1 MDEILELSAG
11 VIRTSRTMN
20 DGRTIRYYDTKG
32 QSRVVKDQRPEEEQ
46 PGIGELRL
54 DPLLNEWVA
63 MAAHRQGRIFL
74 PPKELCPLCPTT
86 SDLLTEI
93 PENDFEVVVFDN
105 RSPSL
110 RPPEGDFALP
120 DLVGSDTDEGV
131 AAGKCEVICF
141 TADHGG
147 AFKSLSPQRVRT
159 LLEAW
164 RDRTRELSKEPYIEH
179 IAPFEN
185 RGEEI
190 GVTLAHPHGQIYA
203 YSYLPSRVTR
213 MLEVAKAHHK
223 KTGRVLFDDV
233 VARELRDG
241 DRIIAKNE
249 HWVAF
254 TPYASRYPFEIHVAP
269 LQPVADLAE
278 LQPAACDSFPSIAIE
293 VMQRLDGVFGIDMA
307 YIAAWHQA
315 PVRQGRDV
323 LRLHWQITSVRR
335 APGKLKYLAGSE
347 SAMGAF
353 IMDMKPEQS
362 AQQLKDVRL

>member
-20 DGRTIRYYDTKG
+20 DGRTIRYYDTQG
-32 QSRVVKDQRPEEEQ
+32 QSRTVKDQRPEEAQ

-54 DPLLNEWVA
+54 DPLVNEWVA
-63 MAAHRQGRIFL
+63 MAAHRQTRIFL

-86 SDLLTEI
+86 GDLLTEI

-110 RPPEGDFALP
+110 RPPDGDFALP
-120 DLVGSDTDEGV
+120 DLAGSDTDEGV

-141 TADHGG
+141 TADHGR
-147 AFKSLSPQRVRT
+147 AFKSLSAQRVRT

-164 RDRTRELSKEPYIEH
+164 RDRTRELSQEPFIEH

-203 YSYLPSRVTR
+203 YSYLPPRVSK
-213 MLEVAKAHHK
+213 MLNVAKAHHE

-241 DRIIAKNE
+241 DRIIARNE

-254 TPYASRYPFEIHVAP
+254 TPYASRYPFEIHIAP

-293 VMQRLDGVFGIDMA
+293 VMQRLDGVFGIEMA

-315 PVRQGRDV
+315 PVRQGRDL

-362 AQQLKDVRL
+362 AQQLKDVKL

>member
-1 MDEILELSAG
+1 M
-11 VIRTSRTMN
+11 
-20 DGRTIRYYDTKG
+20 
-32 QSRVVKDQRPEEEQ
+32 
-46 PGIGELRL
+46 
-54 DPLLNEWVA
+54 
-63 MAAHRQGRIFL
+63 
-74 PPKELCPLCPTT
+74 
-86 SDLLTEI
+86 
-93 PENDFEVVVFDN
+93 
-105 RSPSL
+105 
-110 RPPEGDFALP
+110 
-120 DLVGSDTDEGV
+120 VGSDTDEGA

-164 RDRTRELSKEPYIEH
+164 RDRTAELSQLPFISH

-203 YSYLPSRVTR
+203 YSYLPPRVTK
-213 MLEVAKAHHK
+213 MLEVARTHHE

-233 VARELRDG
+233 LARELRDG
-241 DRIIAKNE
+241 VRIIARNE
-249 HWVAF
+249 HWVAY
-254 TPYASRYPFEIHVAP
+254 TPYASRYPFEIHVVP
-269 LQPVADLAE
+269 LQPVADLTE
-278 LQPAACDSFPSIAIE
+278 LAPAACDSFPSIAIE

-315 PVRQGRDV
+315 PVREGRDL

-362 AQQLKDVRL
+362 AQQLKDVKL

>member
-1 MDEILELSAG
+1 MNEIVELTAG
-11 VIRTSRTMN
+11 VIRTSRFMN
-20 DGRTIRYYDTKG
+20 DGRTIRYYDTAG
-32 QSRVVKDQRPEEEQ
+32 QTRTAIDARPQEEQ

-86 SDLLTEI
+86 GELLTEI
-93 PENDFEVVVFDN
+93 PEKDFEVVVFDN

-110 RPPEGDFALP
+110 RPPDGDFALP
-120 DLVGSDTDEGV
+120 DVVATDTDEGV

-141 TADHGG
+141 TDNHGG
-147 AFKSLSPQRVRT
+147 AFKDLSPQRVRT

-164 RDRTRELSKEPYIEH
+164 RDRTAELSKAPYIEH

-203 YSYLPSRVTR
+203 YSYLPPRVVK
-213 MLEVAKAHHK
+213 MLDIAKAHK
-223 KTGRVLFDDV
+223 AKTGRVLFDDV
-233 VARELRDG
+233 VARELRDQI
-241 DRIIAKNE
+241 RIIAQNE
-249 HWVAF
+249 HWVAY
-254 TPYASRYPFEIHVAP
+254 TPYASRYPFEIHLAP
-269 LQPVADLAE
+269 LQPVADLTE
-278 LQPAACDSFPSIAIE
+278 LSPATCDSFPAISLE
-293 VMQRLDGVFGIDMA
+293 VMKRLDGVFGIEMA

-362 AQQLKDVRL
+362 AQQLKDVKI